1 MVSPSNRVESRRA
14 AMARFSVSFSDEAY
28 ATLEEIARREGKT
41 KVEVLRDA
49 LALEKWF
56 QDTKRS
62 GGRVL
67 VERQNGTGS
76 QLREVVAR

>member
-1 MVSPSNRVESRRA
+1 
-14 AMARFSVSFSDEAY
+14 MARFSVSFSDDAY
-28 ATLEEIARREGKT
+28 ATLEEIALREGKS

-56 QDTKRS
+56 QDAKQS

-67 VERQNGTGS
+67 IERQNGSGTEV
-76 QLREVVAR
+76 REVIAR